1 LLYPITEFQI
11 CYGGIVETRRLVTSF
26 LVLLTLAALAA
37 AGPFTS
43 VIVYGDSLSDNGNL
57 YAATGGIP
65 GAPYWQGRRS
75 NGPVAVEDL
84 ASNLGAPLHDFAW
97 IGATTG
103 LGNYADGGTP
113 TNFGLYGFPGMAA
126 EFAGSAASIASLASS
141 SLFVLWGGP
150 NDFLSPSPLD
160 GGDPFKTAD
169 RAVADLLALVAGVQ
183 GLGAQ
188 YILVPGMP
196 DLGLTPYFQ
205 SIGMGAFGSSLT
217 DYFNA
222 ELRAGLPSGVI
233 YFDTTTLMRSIVA
246 SPGAYGFTD
255 VTDACFDGVTVC
267 GNPNSYLF
275 FDSFHPSASAHAI
288 LADGFTSVV
297 VPEPATYVLV
307 VSAFALA
314 AVARRIRR

>member
-1 LLYPITEFQI
+1 VPI
-11 CYGGIVETRRLVTSF
+11 RRFVTLFLTLVA
-26 LVLLTLAALAA
+26 LAALAA

-84 ASNLGAPLHDFAW
+84 AANLGAPLHDFAW

-113 TNFGLYGFPGMAA
+113 TSSGLHGFPGMAA
-126 EFAGSAASIASLASS
+126 EYAGSAGSIAPLAPS
-141 SLFVLWGGP
+141 SLFVIWGGP

-160 GGDPFKTAD
+160 GGDPLKTAD
-169 RAVADLLALVAGVQ
+169 RAVADLLALVAEAQ

-188 YILVPGMP
+188 HILVPGMP

-205 SIGMGAFGSSLT
+205 SIGEGALGSSLT
-217 DYFNA
+217 DYFNGK
-222 ELRAGLPSGVI
+222 LKSGLPSGVT
-233 YFDTTTLMRSIVA
+233 YFDTAGLMRNIVA
-246 SPGAYGFTD
+246 NPGAYGFAD
-255 VTDACFDGVTVC
+255 VTDACFNSAVPSLC
-267 GNPNSYLF
+267 ANPDSYLF
-275 FDSFHPSASAHAI
+275 FDSFHPTAHADEI
-288 LADGFTSVV
+288 LANGFTSAV
-297 VPEPATYVLV
+297 VPEPATYVLF
-307 VSAFALA
+307 VSAFACA